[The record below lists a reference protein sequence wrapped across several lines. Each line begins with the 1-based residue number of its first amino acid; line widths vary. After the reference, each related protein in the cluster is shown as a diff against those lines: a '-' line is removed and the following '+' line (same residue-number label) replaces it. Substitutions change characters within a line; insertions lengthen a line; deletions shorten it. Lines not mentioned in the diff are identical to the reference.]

1 MVKNKLDCFGS
12 ILFKIIELGRFK
24 INKKKSICVGM
35 IYFNRLL
42 ILRIIEYLDNFF
54 YIVFIIYFED
64 ICICVI
70 YKVVVNKNKYLIIF
84 IFLKFKWDNCFFSII
99 KRGI

>member
-1 MVKNKLDCFGS
+1 
-12 ILFKIIELGRFK
+12 
-24 INKKKSICVGM
+24 M
-35 IYFNRLL
+35 IYINRLL

-84 IFLKFKWDNCFFSII
+84 IFLIFK
-99 KRGI
+99 